1 MSEKA
6 SLVAVILTGIL
17 IVTMLAFVGVFVT
30 DINKPC
36 VDGTV
41 ISVGG
46 CDKYGICGVSVL
58 TKDGIVFGSA
68 HLPVLNQNVCVHP
81 K

>member
-17 IVTMLAFVGVFVT
+17 IVTTLAIVGVSVT

-46 CDKYGICGVSVL
+46 CEKYGSCGVSVL
-58 TKDGIVFGSA
+58 TKDKIIFSVA
-68 HLPVLNQNVCVHP
+68 YLPVPNQNVCVHP